1 MIFVTLTALSSYY
14 RSEETSFPEAIEILN
29 VSLKVSLHIEWFVV
43 YATHLRHFLG
53 IIVIK
58 IVTENACFVSLS
70 FLIRIFKN
78 ILELQTI

>member
-29 VSLKVSLHIEWFVV
+29 VSLKVSLLEWFVV